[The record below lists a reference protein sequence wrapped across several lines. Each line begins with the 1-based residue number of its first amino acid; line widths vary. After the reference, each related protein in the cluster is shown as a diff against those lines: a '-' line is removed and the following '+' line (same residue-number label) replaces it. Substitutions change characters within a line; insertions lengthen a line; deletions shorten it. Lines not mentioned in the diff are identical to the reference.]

1 MKLQRITV
9 FCGSSPGGDPA
20 YAEAAR
26 ALGARLAQ
34 EGIGIVYGG
43 GRVGMMGQLAQA
55 ALDQGGEV
63 IGVITRH
70 LYNMEVGHTGT
81 DLRIVGD
88 MHRRKADMAELGDG
102 FIMLPGGLGS
112 LDEFFEAATWSQ
124 LGLHAKPCGILNVN
138 GYFDRLLEFLDHAKA
153 ELFMAPQARSLVHAD
168 IDIDAL
174 LSWMRQFEPT
184 PPDKG
189 AWAKALS
196 RLEA

>member
-26 ALGARLAQ
+26 ALGAKLAQ

-55 ALDQGGEV
+55 ALDHGGEV
-63 IGVITRH
+63 IGIITRH

-81 DLRIVGD
+81 DLRIVNS
-88 MHRRKADMAELGDG
+88 MHQRKADMAELGHG

-112 LDEFFEAATWSQ
+112 LDEFFEAVTWSQ
-124 LGLHAKPCGILNVN
+124 LGLHAKPCGILNIK
-138 GYFDRLLEFLDHAKA
+138 GYFDQLLAFLDHAKD
-153 ELFMAPQARSLVHAD
+153 ELFMAPPARGLVHAD
-168 IDIDAL
+168 ADANAL
-174 LSWMRQFEPT
+174 LAWMRRFEPLT
-184 PPDKG
+184 PDKG

-196 RLEA
+196 QLEA

>member
-138 GYFDRLLEFLDHAKA
+138 GYFDRLLGFLGHAKA